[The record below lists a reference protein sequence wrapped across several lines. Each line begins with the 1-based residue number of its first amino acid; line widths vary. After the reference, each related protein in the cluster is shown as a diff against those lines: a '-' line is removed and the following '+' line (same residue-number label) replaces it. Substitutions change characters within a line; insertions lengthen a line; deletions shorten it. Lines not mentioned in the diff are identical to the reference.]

1 MVSAGEMNQADLAGV
16 LQTIAQ
22 QQTALLQVH
31 GETVRLQRL
40 LVEHMLGNQAGAAA
54 AIPAPV
60 TEYSQL
66 LQPSIGDVPS
76 PSPAPATPTPVPTET
91 PAPLPPAATSS
102 PTPVAAEP
110 LADAGGARC
119 VTTTDYVPAWVTRCA
134 RWRVS
139 RTGAELQCVTRFRH
153 TGHVAACL
161 ACNTWSRR
169 SPHWHGS

>member
-16 LQTIAQ
+16 LQTIAQQQTALLRQQTALLQ

-66 LQPSIGDVPS
+66 LQPATGDVPS
-76 PSPAPATPTPVPTET
+76 PSPVPATPTPVAPET
-91 PAPLPPAATSS
+91 SAP
-102 PTPVAAEP
+102 
-110 LADAGGARC
+110 
-119 VTTTDYVPAWVTRCA
+119 
-134 RWRVS
+134 
-139 RTGAELQCVTRFRH
+139 
-153 TGHVAACL
+153 
-161 ACNTWSRR
+161 
-169 SPHWHGS
+169 

>member
-1 MVSAGEMNQADLAGV
+1 MVGAGEMNQADLAGV

-22 QQTALLQVH
+22 QQTAIFQQQAALLQVH
-31 GETVRLQRL
+31 NETVHLQRL
-40 LVEHMLGNQAGAAA
+40 LVEHMLSNQAGAAA

-66 LQPSIGDVPS
+66 LQPSIGDVRS

-110 LADAGGARC
+110 LAELHCPLRQPPHGPPQVRRAPLG
-119 VTTTDYVPAWVTRCA
+119 TTSPPRSHPPP
-134 RWRVS
+134 RQPGS
-139 RTGAELQCVTRFRH
+139 RI
-153 TGHVAACL
+153 
-161 ACNTWSRR
+161 WS
-169 SPHWHGS
+169 

>member
-54 AIPAPV
+54 AISAPV

-66 LQPSIGDVPS
+66 LQPSTGDVPS
-76 PSPAPATPTPVPTET
+76 PSPAPSTPTPATTET
-91 PAPLPPAATSS
+91 PAPLPPAATASA
-102 PTPVAAEP
+102 TPV
-110 LADAGGARC
+110 
-119 VTTTDYVPAWVTRCA
+119 
-134 RWRVS
+134 
-139 RTGAELQCVTRFRH
+139 
-153 TGHVAACL
+153 
-161 ACNTWSRR
+161 
-169 SPHWHGS
+169 